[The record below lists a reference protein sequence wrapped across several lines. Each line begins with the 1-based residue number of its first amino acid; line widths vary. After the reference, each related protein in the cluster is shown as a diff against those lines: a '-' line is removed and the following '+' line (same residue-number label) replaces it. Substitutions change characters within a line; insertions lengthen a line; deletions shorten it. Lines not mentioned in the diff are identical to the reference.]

1 MATLILSL
9 HVLAATVWVGG
20 QIVVA
25 VVVPVVSRSAPI
37 ALPAVGRAY
46 ARIAWPAFV
55 VLFLTG
61 VYNVTRLD
69 HAGGVLTAKLVLVAV
84 SGLGAFVHQ
93 RMHRPGLKGPA
104 AGVGLLAAVAAAVLG
119 VVLGEHG

>member
-20 QIVVA
+20 QIVLA
-25 VVVPVVSRSAPI
+25 VVVPVVSRSART

-55 VLFLTG
+55 VLLLTG
-61 VYNVTRLD
+61 AYNLRRLD
-69 HAGGVLTAKLVLVAV
+69 DAGGVLTAKLALVAG
-84 SGLGAFVHQ
+84 SGAGAFVHQ
-93 RMHRPGLKGPA
+93 RVNRPRLKGLA
-104 AGVGLLAAVAAAVLG
+104 AGVGLLAGVAAVVLG
-119 VVLGEHG
+119 VLLGEHL